1 METWTSRI
9 RWTIRRFQT
18 DLARH
23 GRAVALR
30 EDLAVR
36 SIVVASTLLVGG
48 SLAGL
53 ACDEGDDLFLPPPGE
68 EIVVAFEDGPSRFPT
83 ADWSLREAEL
93 EGDDLVL
100 EIQHA
105 GGCAEHRYWILAVE
119 GFITLPAG
127 SPIETGAVPIRL
139 AHDNGGDLCEAL
151 LVRTVRRGLAPL
163 RNAYRELHPD
173 GPARILLRIAEGR
186 GATELRTLTREP

>member
-53 ACDEGDDLFLPPPGE
+53 ACDEGDDLFLHPSGE

-83 ADWSLREAEL
+83 ADWSLREVEL

-100 EIQHA
+100 EIEHA
-105 GGCAEHRYWILAVE
+105 GGCAEHRYWILAGE

-127 SPIETGAVPIRL
+127 SPIETGPSPS
-139 AHDNGGDLCEAL
+139 GWPTTTEAISAKL
-151 LVRTVRRGLAPL
+151 SWSEPSVGAWLPSGTRTGSSTPTARRESSSGSRRAGERPSSAP
-163 RNAYRELHPD
+163 
-173 GPARILLRIAEGR
+173 
-186 GATELRTLTREP
+186 